1 MGLRYKDH
9 RLLPEGSV
17 ADTNDA
23 GKGRLHPRPSDI
35 EDRCSF
41 MKICVFSALA
51 HLLFVS
57 FFGFTT
63 LSCANHAAAQ
73 SFLENT
79 HLIDIHMGSR
89 RSDEVSL
96 LRTGGYELADGTAVR
111 FDPWYRTNWRDMS
124 IIFLTEAS
132 PNWGLIWGLS
142 TGEKGEKY
150 QIDPAVEVG
159 LIFQV
164 PLSGSASLAI
174 SASTKFGGL
183 LQEQTCTADYGDI
196 GGTQQVNC
204 RLAASTLAPADTLD
218 YLVRLD
224 AREESR
230 VSLSYELLF

>member
-23 GKGRLHPRPSDI
+23 GKGRLPQRPSDI
-35 EDRCSF
+35 GDRGSF

-57 FFGFTT
+57 VFGFTT
-63 LSCANHAAAQ
+63 LSCTNHAAAQ

-79 HLIDIHMGSR
+79 HLIDVHMGSR

-96 LRTGGYELADGTAVR
+96 FRTGGYELADGTAVR
-111 FDPWYRTNWRDMS
+111 FDPWYRSNWRDMS
-124 IIFLTEAS
+124 VSFLTEAA
-132 PNWGLIWGLS
+132 PNWGLIWGPS

-150 QIDPAVEVG
+150 QIDPALEVG

-164 PLSGSASLAI
+164 PLSGSASMAI
-174 SASTKFGGL
+174 SASTKFGGV

-204 RLAASTLAPADTLD
+204 RLAAGTLAPADTLD
-218 YLVRLD
+218 YLIRLD